1 MNTPAR
7 QQPAVTVDEI
17 LAALKATRDEIG
29 ETKDEIVKL
38 RSYGHQNRLLI
49 WAAVIGLVLDI
60 AASVVA
66 GYALVSLHHE
76 QAKERHNAAT
86 VSQLH
91 DNTVA
96 ACEQGNV
103 RLAGQRR
110 ALDSI
115 LTLAPPRNA
124 AAAAYIAKAE
134 AAVSSGWSTR
144 KCEEIYA
151 LHSGALGRRLP
162 CSLSSASSWPCS
174 PGSSM
179 APR

>member
-1 MNTPAR
+1 MSTPP
-7 QQPAVTVDEI
+7 QPGSRPEPVTATTI
-17 LAALKATRDEIG
+17 LAALKATSDEIG
-29 ETKDEIVKL
+29 ETKDEIVYL
-38 RSYGHQNRLLI
+38 RRYGKHNRLLI
-49 WAAVIGLVLDI
+49 WAASVGLALDI
-60 AASVVA
+60 AATVIA
-66 GYALVSLHHE
+66 GYALASLHHE
-76 QAKERHNAAT
+76 QVQGRHNAAT

-103 RLAGQRR
+103 RLAKQRR

-134 AAVSSGWSTR
+134 AAVASGWSTR

-151 LHSGALGRRLP
+151 LHPGR
-162 CSLSSASSWPCS
+162 
-174 PGSSM
+174 
-179 APR
+179 